1 MKFSSFSKHFW
12 EAIKIRYPLDSA
24 MIQPLH
30 HHGALQLREEI
41 REYDDTVVSLLTTS
55 MECKDISILTRT
67 EKYLWRK
74 RTYNSFTEIGIND
87 KIFHDNKILHVSKV
101 LTL

>member
-1 MKFSSFSKHFW
+1 
-12 EAIKIRYPLDSA
+12 
-24 MIQPLH
+24 MIQPQQQ
-30 HHGALQLREEI
+30 HGALQLREEI

-74 RTYNSFTEIGIND
+74 CTYNSFTEIGINDIND